1 MAAKKQFASKDA
13 ITSRAAHVDPARSAL
28 TEPLSLPLDGYT
40 RWAELKRIVPFSHET
55 ARQRELKGL
64 FPRRVKLGSAR
75 CVAYP
80 NREIHRWLADPAGYH
95 APAAEAA

>member
-1 MAAKKQFASKDA
+1 MAAKKQSTPKGAA
-13 ITSRAAHVDPARSAL
+13 PIRADHIDPARSEL
-28 TEPLSLPLDGYT
+28 REPPSLPLYGYT

-95 APAAEAA
+95 APAVDAA